1 MATRSPSNF
10 HNFWG
15 QYSNIA
21 SLPGVPSAEANLQT
35 GDTAYTTDTNTL
47 YVCTDDT
54 PGSVVWSE
62 SGITELTGD
71 VEAGPGSGSQ
81 AATVVGIQNNPVS
94 ATTPNTGD
102 VLVWDGT
109 EWVPTSMTEFTA
121 ANFDA
126 FGRLR
131 VSNPQTI
138 FDAKTVYDAQ
148 PLYFAEE
155 QTGGAA
161 AGVWS
166 ASNASVALTVAA
178 NQTSVRQSRRYLNY
192 QPGKS
197 QLIFLTFNLNGIA
210 ANTIKRAGYYEGDGG
225 VPPGNGFFLELSG
238 GVASLHRR
246 SSSSTASVSVNQAS
260 WNLDPM
266 NGSGPSGVTLDFSDV
281 QILVIDFEW
290 LGVGS
295 ARMGFVINGQIVY
308 AHRFD
313 CANVD
318 QAVYMSTPNLPVR
331 WEIQGLAGLVGT
343 DSINCICASVNSE
356 GGLQSEGTQYAY
368 VMPALTTNVPG
379 GATRTLL
386 SIRHTTAYP
395 RVTVIP
401 INVSPCSDSNGVN
414 SWELVYNP
422 TLAGATWGT
431 VNRGYLDIDIAG
443 TATGGTILEAGTFT
457 DQVGAQNLN
466 LRDTTLTLG
475 NPVVV
480 NNLGTPS
487 TDFDVISLRVKNL
500 SGNNH
505 TFVASLAWIAVT

>member
-1 MATRSPSNF
+1 MATRSPVAFHAYWGIFSTVGDLPNVAGAATQSNTLQV
-10 HNFWG
+10 G
-15 QYSNIA
+15 DQAYST
-21 SLPGVPSAEANLQT
+21 AEAMIYFCI
-35 GDTAYTTDTNTL
+35 D
-47 YVCTDDT
+47 
-54 PGSVVWSE
+54 
-62 SGITELTGD
+62 
-71 VEAGPGSGSQ
+71 
-81 AATVVGIQNNPVS
+81 ATVGAAIWS
-94 ATTPNTGD
+94 AMGLGP
-102 VLVWDGT
+102 
-109 EWVPTSMTEFTA
+109 

-148 PLYFAEE
+148 PLYFAEQ

-197 QLIFLTFNLNGIA
+197 QLIFLTFNLNGIV

-281 QILVIDFEW
+281 QILVLDFEW

-295 ARMGFVINGQIVY
+295 ARMGFVINGQIIY

-313 CANVD
+313 CANVN

-356 GGLQSEGTQYAY
+356 GGIEATGSPFGVYS
-368 VMPALTTNVPG
+368 PRSTNVANNA
-379 GATRTLL
+379 ATTLL
-386 SIRHTTAYP
+386 SIRHRAGFE
-395 RVTVIP
+395 RVTIIP
-401 INVSPCSDSNGVN
+401 TQVGPITAGNGA
-414 SWELVYNP
+414 SQWELLYNP
-422 TLAGATWGT
+422 TFAVAPGWATS
-431 VNRGYLDIDIAG
+431 RGFCDIDTPAVTAAAGQATIGPNTAVIAAG
-443 TATGGTILEAGTFT
+443 VFSQNTGAVE
-457 DQVGAQNLN
+457 LN
-466 LRDTTLTLG
+466 FRDTTLTLG
-475 NPVVV
+475 ADVAGV
-480 NNLGTPS
+480 S
-487 TDFDVISLRVKNL
+487 DVISLVVTNV
-500 SGNNH
+500 SGG
-505 TFVASLAWIAVT
+505 AEQYLAGLNWIALT

>member
-1 MATRSPSNF
+1 MATRSPIAF
-10 HNFWG
+10 HAYWG
-15 QYSNIA
+15 IFST
-21 SLPGVPSAEANLQT
+21 SGDLPNVAGAATQS
-35 GDTAYTTDTNTL
+35 NTL
-47 YVCTDDT
+47 QV
-54 PGSVVWSE
+54 
-62 SGITELTGD
+62 GD
-71 VEAGPGSGSQ
+71 Q
-81 AATVVGIQNNPVS
+81 AYSTADSMIYFCIDATVGAAIWS
-94 ATTPNTGD
+94 AMGLGP
-102 VLVWDGT
+102 
-109 EWVPTSMTEFTA
+109 

-131 VSNPQTI
+131 VSNPQTV
-138 FDAKTVYDAQ
+138 FEAKTVYDPQ
-148 PLYFAEE
+148 PLYFAEQ

-161 AGVWS
+161 AGSWS
-166 ASNASVALTVAA
+166 ALNASFTLAVAA

-197 QLIFLTFNLNGIA
+197 QLIFITFNLNGIV

-246 SSSSTASVSVNQAS
+246 SSSSTASVSVPQAS

-295 ARMGFVINGQIVY
+295 ARMGFVINGQIIY

-356 GGLQSEGTQYAY
+356 GGVQSAGTQFAY
-368 VMPALTTNVPG
+368 VMPALTSNVAG
-379 GATRTLL
+379 GATRTLF
-386 SIRHTTAYP
+386 SIRHTGAYP
-395 RVTVIP
+395 RVTIVP
-401 INVSPCSDSNGVN
+401 INVSPCCDTNGVN

-422 TLAGATWGT
+422 TFPTTAPTWGT
-431 VNRGYLDIDIAG
+431 INQGYLDVDIVGQAV
-443 TATGGTILEAGTFT
+443 GGTVIEAGTFT
-457 DQVGAQNLN
+457 DAVGAQNLN

-505 TFVASLAWIAVT
+505 TYIASLAWIAVT